1 MLSLLAVLLLMLK
14 LVLLLYHLLLYMA
27 VLLKLTLRTSVLL
40 LLMRRGDAT
49 EALVRVKICELV
61 QAAMKVVIAHVTWHI
76 MSVIAL

>member
-1 MLSLLAVLLLMLK
+1 MLSLLAVLLLVLE
-14 LVLLLYHLLLYMA
+14 LVLLHHLLLHLA